1 MNALQAHYFDGKR
14 ALRHP
19 VSVLF
24 AGGRVKVIGRD
35 VDGDFDA
42 DRVRASQRIGNTPRW
57 LYLPDGGACVT
68 ADNDL
73 VDRFARETGFAR
85 GLHALESRPVY
96 AALAVALV
104 VFALWLLIDRGVPLA
119 VEHIARQIPLAAE
132 TALGEQ
138 TLAGMD
144 RYVLR
149 ASRVPPARQAALRA
163 QFDRMARSGGET
175 APRRLEFRASPAIGP
190 NAFALPAGIVVVTDE
205 LVRLAGDDREILAV
219 LAHELGHVHH
229 RHTMRR
235 LLEGSATALIIAGV
249 TGDIS
254 ATTSLAASA
263 PALLL
268 QTKYS
273 RDNEREA
280 DRYAVEVLRRTG
292 VEPRHFVAILQK
304 VERESS
310 KGGTLP
316 GFLSSHPSTK
326 EREALAREAAA
337 PSPARETGGPR

>member
-35 VDGDFDA
+35 VDADFDA
-42 DRVRASQRIGNTPRW
+42 TRVRVSPRIGNTPRW
-57 LYLPDGGACVT
+57 LYLPDGGACVA
-68 ADNDL
+68 ADNAL
-73 VDRFARETGFAR
+73 VDHFARESGFAR
-85 GLHALESRPVY
+85 GLHTLESRPAY
-96 AALAVALV
+96 AVLAIALV
-104 VFALWLLIDRGVPLA
+104 VFLLWVLIDRGVPLA
-119 VEHIARQIPLAAE
+119 VERIAEQIPLAAE

-149 ASRVPPARQAALRA
+149 ASRIPPARQAALRA
-163 QFDRMARSGGET
+163 QFDQMVRAAGET
-175 APRRLEFRASPAIGP
+175 APRRLEFRASPPIGP
-190 NAFALPAGIVVVTDE
+190 NAFALPAGIVVITDE
-205 LVRLAGDDREILAV
+205 LVKLAEDDREILAV
-219 LAHELGHVHH
+219 LAHELGHVRH

-235 LLEGSATALIIAGV
+235 LLESSATALIVAGV

-254 ATTSLAASA
+254 STTSLAASA
-263 PALLL
+263 PVLLL

-280 DRYAVEVLRRTG
+280 DRYAVEVLRRSG
-292 VEPRHFVAILQK
+292 IDPRYFAAILQR
-304 VERESS
+304 VEHESS

-316 GFLSSHPSTK
+316 GFLASHPSTK
-326 EREALAREAAA
+326 EREALAREA
-337 PSPARETGGPR
+337 PVGVPR